1 MDQAR
6 LLRLWA
12 DKDLCE
18 FVRSQARRYF
28 QNDQDREDACAEA
41 WERIAYSPTKLSM
54 KNIKKVGKNAIS
66 AFYMRERRRRY
77 RDSKIKSVNITAQ
90 KLPEGVNG

>member
-28 QNDQDREDACAEA
+28 QDDQDREDACAEA
-41 WERIAYSPTKLSM
+41 WERIAYSPNRSSM
-54 KNIKKVGKNAIS
+54 KNIKKAGKNAIS
-66 AFYMRERRRRY
+66 AFYVRERRRRI
-77 RDSKIKSVNITAQ
+77 RENKIKGVNITA
-90 KLPEGVNG
+90 